1 MKGYKTYTSKNA
13 NAVAILIS
21 NNDFE
26 NVGLRSYLNISD
38 PYRIVSEWISNYLML
53 SSFSLYIEI
62 KCLFKQF
69 SSRIRTNVYL

>member
-1 MKGYKTYTSKNA
+1 LKGYKTYTSKNA

-38 PYRIVSEWISNYLML
+38 PYRIVSE
-53 SSFSLYIEI
+53 
-62 KCLFKQF
+62 
-69 SSRIRTNVYL
+69 

>member
-1 MKGYKTYTSKNA
+1 
-13 NAVAILIS
+13 
-21 NNDFE
+21 
-26 NVGLRSYLNISD
+26 
-38 PYRIVSEWISNYLML
+38 LML